1 MSSTVALLLLTQLGS
16 LRGLGSDKLP
26 VELPA
31 TSEAVLGGTAVLNC
45 TYPPVADLILY
56 WTRLGLDSERNVY
69 TYYQGE
75 HLVSYDDP
83 AYQGRATVPA
93 GQPRRGDGALRLHNV
108 TLADE
113 GRYRCRV
120 KSNRGMGIRE
130 TELRLTG
137 PYRLSWLQPKPCSP
151 SLQNVTL
158 TCLAEGGYP
167 LATVTIRDSTG
178 RDYGARTLAAKDPQ
192 GLYSAAHTADVP
204 CSPTASYTCI
214 VNTTFHQQNRTGM
227 LGLEEP
233 QPAWKGWSGVGVGV
247 GIGLAVVVLVSGAL
261 WVRAPQ
267 LLTHSCGT
275 LGASPTHRPCL
286 SFLQVRQQ
294 RRKRQKHWE
303 PHPPR
308 EADPAWE
315 EALLEGTVPTCMR
328 MGDTPDTLQE
338 PPHLANVSQRTS
350 RVTELCPTP
359 SPGVTKWDCS

>member
-261 WVRAPQ
+261 W
-267 LLTHSCGT
+267 
-275 LGASPTHRPCL
+275 
-286 SFLQVRQQ
+286 
-294 RRKRQKHWE
+294 RQKHWE